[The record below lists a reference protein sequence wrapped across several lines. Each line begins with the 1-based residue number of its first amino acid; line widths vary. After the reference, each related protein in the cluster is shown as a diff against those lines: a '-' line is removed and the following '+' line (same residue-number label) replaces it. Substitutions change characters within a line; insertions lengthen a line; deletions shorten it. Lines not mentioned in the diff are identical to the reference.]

1 MLLSER
7 HIGRGRSAS
16 LVPKAALRDASRLTT
31 SDLDLNQLVTHLFQ
45 DQDQNYATPQ
55 DPPREPASSVGH
67 LKLIGI
73 LTPLPRSDLRPL
85 QALPTWPPNRQC
97 LEVYRLRSSPA
108 RLICPADEQ
117 RGALQSLPT
126 WSDGA
131 YYALA

>member
-1 MLLSER
+1 MLL
-7 HIGRGRSAS
+7 
-16 LVPKAALRDASRLTT
+16 PK
-31 SDLDLNQLVTHLFQ
+31 
-45 DQDQNYATPQ
+45 TPQ
-55 DPPREPASSVGH
+55 ESPPPLGGGSGVRDPPREPASSVGH